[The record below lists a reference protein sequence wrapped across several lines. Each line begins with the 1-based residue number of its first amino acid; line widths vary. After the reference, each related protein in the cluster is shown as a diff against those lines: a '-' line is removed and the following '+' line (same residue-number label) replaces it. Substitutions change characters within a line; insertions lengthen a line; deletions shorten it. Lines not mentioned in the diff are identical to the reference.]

1 MDLIHNLSDG
11 SSICVD
17 HSRGERLSAV
27 CGGCGRL
34 DAIRYL
40 SSGGKGA
47 CSAADRGSTD
57 ISDIRSGSFGYL
69 LVLPVSAFEN
79 RYKYIYIIYIVDKL
93 HTHTHIDLLHKNEA
107 MINLAISFSCP
118 VQRFNASFNT

>member
-1 MDLIHNLSDG
+1 MSQWWILSIT
-11 SSICVD
+11 SMCVD

-47 CSAADRGSTD
+47 CSAADQGSTD

-79 RYKYIYIIYIVDKL
+79 IYILKL
-93 HTHTHIDLLHKNEA
+93 GVYVHPFLMRIFYN
-107 MINLAISFSCP
+107 
-118 VQRFNASFNT
+118 

>member
-1 MDLIHNLSDG
+1 MYIYCQISVACTHVSVVDLIHNLSDG
-11 SSICVD
+11 SSMCVD

-47 CSAADRGSTD
+47 CGAADQGSTD

-69 LVLPVSAFEN
+69 LVLPVSAFEIGSGAW
-79 RYKYIYIIYIVDKL
+79 RYL
-93 HTHTHIDLLHKNEA
+93 RA
-107 MINLAISFSCP
+107 RSW
-118 VQRFNASFNT
+118 